1 MAYPKILTV
10 QDISCVGQCSLTV
23 ALPIISACGIE
34 TCVLPSAVLSTHT
47 AGFKGYTFRD
57 LTDDMPD
64 ICAHWQKEGISFDAV
79 YTGYLGSTK
88 QIEYV
93 KNILSTVKKSDG
105 YAVVDPAMA
114 DNGKLYTGFTPEF
127 AAEMRTL
134 CASADLLLPNLTEAY
149 YLLGK
154 GDAYRTDLTRAELE
168 DLLKELAE
176 IGAGKV
182 MLTGAELHPGR
193 IGALLYD
200 AKTGTFDLAETEKLP
215 AQFHG
220 TGDLFASAVA
230 GAMIS
235 GRSVPDAMALAV
247 DYVAEVMKETL
258 ADPDHVWYG
267 VNFESAFPWLF
278 RRLYGN

>member
-1 MAYPKILTV
+1 MKRILTV
-10 QDISCVGQCSLTV
+10 QDISCVGKCSGTV
-23 ALPIISACGIE
+23 ALPVISAFGAECCI
-34 TCVLPSAVLSTHT
+34 LPTAVLSTHT
-47 AGFKGYTFRD
+47 AFTGFTFCD
-57 LTDDMPD
+57 LTDEIPS
-64 ICAHWQKEGISFDAV
+64 IEAHWKKENLTFDAF
-79 YTGYLGSTK
+79 YSGYLGSIR
-88 QIEYV
+88 QVQMV
-93 KNILSTVKKSDG
+93 KELFTSMRREGRDPIF
-105 YAVVDPAMA
+105 VDPAMA

-134 CASADLLLPNLTEAY
+134 CGSADILVPNLTEAY

-154 GDAYRTDLTRAELE
+154 GDSYRTDLSREETE

-176 IGAGKV
+176 VGAGKV
-182 MLTGAELHPGR
+182 MLTGAELHPGK

-200 AKTGTFDLAETEKLP
+200 AKTDTFDLAETEKLP

-220 TGDLFASAVA
+220 TGDLFASAVL

-235 GRSVPDAMALAV
+235 GKSVPDAMALAV

-278 RRLYGN
+278 RRLYGD

>member
-1 MAYPKILTV
+1 MKRILTV
-10 QDISCVGQCSLTV
+10 QDISCVGKCSGTV
-23 ALPIISACGIE
+23 ALPVISAFGAECCI
-34 TCVLPSAVLSTHT
+34 LPTAVLSTHT
-47 AGFKGYTFRD
+47 AFTGFTFCD
-57 LTDDMPD
+57 LTDEIPA
-64 ICAHWQKEGISFDAV
+64 IETHWKKENLTFDAF
-79 YTGYLGSTK
+79 YSGYLGSIR
-88 QIEYV
+88 QVQMV
-93 KNILSTVKKSDG
+93 KELFTSMRREGQDLIF
-105 YAVVDPAMA
+105 VDPVMA
-114 DNGKLYTGFTPEF
+114 DNGKLYAGFTPEF
-127 AAEMRTL
+127 ASQMRTL
-134 CASADLLLPNLTEAY
+134 CAEADLLVPNLTEAY

-154 GDAYRTDLTRAELE
+154 GDAYRTDLSRGETE

-220 TGDLFASAVA
+220 TGDLFASAVL
-230 GAMIS
+230 GAMTA

-247 DYVAEVMKETL
+247 DYVAEVMKVTL

-278 RRLYGN
+278 RKLYEN

>member
-1 MAYPKILTV
+1 MKRVLTV
-10 QDISCVGQCSLTV
+10 QDISCVGKCSGTV
-23 ALPIISACGIE
+23 ALPVISAFGAECCI
-34 TCVLPSAVLSTHT
+34 LPTAVLSTHT
-47 AGFKGYTFRD
+47 AFTGFTFCD
-57 LTDDMPD
+57 LTDEIPA
-64 ICAHWQKEGISFDAV
+64 IEAHWKKENLTFDAF
-79 YTGYLGSTK
+79 YSGYLGSIR
-88 QIEYV
+88 QVRMV
-93 KNILSTVKKSDG
+93 KELFTSMRREGRDPIF
-105 YAVVDPAMA
+105 VDPAMA

-134 CASADLLLPNLTEAY
+134 CGSADILVPNLTEAF

-154 GDAYRTDLTRAELE
+154 GDAYRTDLSRGETE
-168 DLLKELAE
+168 DLLKALAE

-200 AKTGTFDLAETEKLP
+200 AKAGTFDLAETEKLP

-220 TGDLFASAVA
+220 TGDLFASAVL
-230 GAMIS
+230 GAMVS

-278 RRLYGN
+278 RKLYGTE

>member
-1 MAYPKILTV
+1 MKRILTV
-10 QDISCVGQCSLTV
+10 QDISCVGKCSGTV
-23 ALPIISACGIE
+23 ALPVISAFGAE
-34 TCVLPSAVLSTHT
+34 TCILPTAVLSAHT
-47 AGFKGYTFRD
+47 AFQGFTFCD
-57 LTDDMPD
+57 LTDEIPA
-64 ICAHWQKEGISFDAV
+64 IEAHWKQEKLTFDAF
-79 YTGYLGSTK
+79 YSGYLGSIR
-88 QIEYV
+88 QVQMV
-93 KNILSTVKKSDG
+93 KELFTSMRREGKDPIF
-105 YAVVDPAMA
+105 VDPAMA

-127 AAEMRTL
+127 ASEMRTL
-134 CASADLLLPNLTEAY
+134 CGSADLLLPNLTEAY

-154 GDAYRTDLTRAELE
+154 GDAYRTDLSRGELE
-168 DLLKELAE
+168 DLLRELAG

-200 AKTGTFDLAETEKLP
+200 AKTDTFDLAETEKLP

-220 TGDLFASAVA
+220 TGDLFASAVVGATIA
-230 GAMIS
+230 GK
-235 GRSVPDAMALAV
+235 SVSDAMALAV

-278 RRLYGN
+278 RRIYGA